1 MYKYNWMQTLDSQ
14 QTSMV
19 EYDFLMWTCFTDP
32 PNGHKVCIMQLNNL
46 YNHTFSIFLFNAL
59 KIRRNVQDVIINKMK
74 LLNLERIV
82 SCGISCLLIGIP
94 IHSHEQNIMVKKE
107 DESYN
112 FQYVILV
119 EHGVLKSSVYDM
131 SIFYLLAYFN
141 CNHFYH

>member
-1 MYKYNWMQTLDSQ
+1 
-14 QTSMV
+14 
-19 EYDFLMWTCFTDP
+19 
-32 PNGHKVCIMQLNNL
+32 MQLNNL

-59 KIRRNVQDVIINKMK
+59 KIRRNVQDVIINMMK

-82 SCGISCLLIGIP
+82 SCWISCLLIGIP

-119 EHGVLKSSVYDM
+119 ETGCSNKDVTVM
-131 SIFYLLAYFN
+131 
-141 CNHFYH
+141 